1 MAASQSNFRRYLLGF
16 YYSTVTIT
24 TVGFGDITPG
34 NSYEKAYLCILIVV
48 GVFFYTN
55 SLSLFSTTFIDE
67 RFACVTLETGKR
79 PGNTR
84 Y

>member
-1 MAASQSNFRRYLLGF
+1 MLGF

-24 TVGFGDITPG
+24 TVGFGDVTPG
-34 NSYEKAYLCILIVV
+34 NSYEKAYLCVLIVV

-67 RFACVTLETGKR
+67 RLAGVTLETGKR
-79 PGNTR
+79 PGSTR